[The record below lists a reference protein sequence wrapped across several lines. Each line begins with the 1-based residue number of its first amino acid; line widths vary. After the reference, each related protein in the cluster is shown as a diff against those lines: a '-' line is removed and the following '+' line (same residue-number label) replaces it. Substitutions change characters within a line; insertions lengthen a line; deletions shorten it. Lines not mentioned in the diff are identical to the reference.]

1 MKTPVGS
8 TAPHDISG
16 DALRMLR
23 RWQLGV
29 SAGGDLWIEP
39 VGPPLR
45 LVELGELVRQ
55 LRPHC
60 RDGFPKRLLFRVSG
74 FPVIGASVETVE
86 RAVRQFAHELNFD
99 CQVC

>member
-1 MKTPVGS
+1 MHAQSPLSDVRTIPGS
-8 TAPHDISG
+8 
-16 DALRMLR
+16 ALRLLR

-45 LVELGELVRQ
+45 LVELGELIRQ

-60 RDGFPKRLLFRVSG
+60 QDGFPKRLLFRVSG
-74 FPVIGASVETVE
+74 FPVIGATVETVE
-86 RAVRQFAHELNFD
+86 RAIKQFAQGLGID
-99 CQVC
+99 CHVR